1 MIKNT
6 ELEFEHRSDISCDN
20 FWRGYSCLPISLSKV
35 EERSGHFT
43 ILGHDF
49 RADRLGNTNL
59 LASCHIERKNNSVQV
74 DLRRSKTSLLKR
86 GGSV

>member
-6 ELEFEHRSDISCDN
+6 ELEFEHRRDISCDN

-49 RADRLGNTNL
+49 DMILGQIVL
-59 LASCHIERKNNSVQV
+59 EIQIC
-74 DLRRSKTSLLKR
+74 
-86 GGSV
+86 